1 MEDKNEINKK
11 NEKTEKN
18 ENAFSTYS
26 KDFSILL
33 KEKDMLVDLLNSY
46 YELDKYNLDNIAILF
61 ERMKQ
66 FNDKFLVDPA
76 IPSELKDT
84 PIIRLCKI
92 LKEINSSELKYFESL
107 FEYFCKKADMIC
119 TFEKFLLYYKN
130 LQLWFSG
137 IEPLK
142 KDLNAAYRN
151 IELRT
156 IDKYIDETLKKKVER
171 EVKIN
176 TKKEMKTAKG
186 LENLIQKNR
195 ETFKLQ
201 HGIDFPSK
209 YLKKAIEC
217 LNQFS
222 NSIKE
227 EDKNK
232 LNNLKKEINSI
243 YEISKK
249 GEIYEI
255 WNFDAP
261 RIQSEY
267 KFRLLESNKIPL
279 NDKKDLK
286 EKDILILNDEDKK
299 NILEK
304 IQNIKKDNIVLD
316 LNGKAGIILKIHN
329 LINKILD
336 TNHNN
341 DTISDKEVEELMKLL
356 VNYNNMRTVLIVIND
371 RRNKDKEVKKELL
384 FDILKKIFVKVA
396 DYLLYNPNNILA
408 DTLTVLSETYYF
420 IDEKKENHYICAD
433 IKEHKLFNIDAFWEK
448 LMRYYLDRELYDN
461 KHVTISREKIK
472 NKVLTQDESKKV
484 GNLILAGI
492 GNFHTKVDS
501 FGIPKERVKAMYMKI
516 IDEYQKSVQDCVLDF
531 ILVQFD
537 N

>member
-26 KDFSILL
+26 KDFSVLL
-33 KEKDMLVDLLNSY
+33 KEKDMLVDLFNSY

-66 FNDKFLVDPA
+66 FNDKFLVDPE

-107 FEYFCKKADMIC
+107 FDYFCKKANMIC
-119 TFEKFLLYYKN
+119 SFEKFLLYYKN
-130 LQLWFSG
+130 LQLWFNG
-137 IEPLK
+137 IEPLRK
-142 KDLNAAYRN
+142 NLNAAYRN

-171 EVKIN
+171 EAKIN

-232 LNNLKKEINSI
+232 LNNIKKEINSI
-243 YEISKK
+243 YELSKK

-267 KFRLLESNKIPL
+267 KFHLLETNEIPL
-279 NDKKDLK
+279 NDKKNIKK
-286 EKDILILNDEDKK
+286 EDILVLTDEDRK

-304 IQNIKKDNIVLD
+304 IQNIQKDGIVLD
-316 LNGKAGIILKIHN
+316 LNEKAGKILKANN

-336 TNHNN
+336 MKHTQE
-341 DTISDKEVEELMKLL
+341 TISDKEVEELMKLL
-356 VNYNNMRTVLIVIND
+356 ANYNNMKTILTVIND
-371 RRNKDKEVKKELL
+371 RRSKDQNTIKDI
-384 FDILKKIFVKVA
+384 FDILKKIFLKVA
-396 DYLLYNPNNILA
+396 DYLLENPDNNLA
-408 DTLTVLSETYYF
+408 DKLTVLSETYYLE
-420 IDEKKENHYICAD
+420 DEKKGNHYICTD
-433 IKEHKLFNIDAFWEK
+433 IKEHKLFKIEAFWVQ
-448 LMRYYLDRELYDN
+448 LMRYYLDKELYNN
-461 KHVTISREKIK
+461 KHVKISREKIK
-472 NKVLTQDESKKV
+472 KKALTEDESKQV
-484 GNLILAGI
+484 GNIILASI

-501 FGIPKERVKAMYMKI
+501 FGIPKEKVKAMFMKT
-516 IDEYQKSVQDCVLDF
+516 IDEYQKSVQDYVLDF
-531 ILVQFD
+531 ILLQF
-537 N
+537 NN